1 LGVPRGILGVH
12 WVILN
17 MLGIHCGAFAY
28 IVFESILV
36 YIRSTMGYFVSTLE
50 YFGSTLEYIGSTL
63 VKLDI
68 MGVLWGML

>member
-1 LGVPRGILGVH
+1 MGVLRGILGVH

-17 MLGIHCGAFAY
+17 MLGIHCSAFEY
-28 IVFESILV
+28 ISIESILV
-36 YIRSTMGYFVSTLE
+36 YIKSTMGYFVSTLE

>member
-1 LGVPRGILGVH
+1 
-12 WVILN
+12 

-36 YIRSTMGYFVSTLE
+36 YIRSTMGYFVSTL
-50 YFGSTLEYIGSTL
+50 

-68 MGVLWGML
+68 MGVLLGML

>member
-1 LGVPRGILGVH
+1 MGVLRGKLGVH

-17 MLGIHCGAFAY
+17 MLGIHCGDFAY
-28 IVFESILV
+28 IAFDSILV
-36 YIRSTMGYFVSTLE
+36 YIRSTMEYFVSTLE

>member
-1 LGVPRGILGVH
+1 MGVLRGILGVH

-17 MLGIHCGAFAY
+17 MLGIHCSAFEY
-28 IVFESILV
+28 ISFESILV
-36 YIRSTMGYFVSTLE
+36 YIKSTMGYFVSTLE

-68 MGVLWGML
+68 MGVLLGML